1 MSQDSASSSASR
13 PPLRPGEVTCAPP
26 PARTG
31 EKPSSALKVLA
42 ITLIAFLAVGGGL
55 AVWQAMEARAKL
67 AAEQQ
72 KLESMELSKS
82 AERKQREKNQ
92 RELQAARREAEDSRA
107 YADFLGS
114 ILAEG
119 TADTSGGEAYAVR
132 EALARGVRL
141 LDEGAMAHRPEV
153 ELKLRRTIGE
163 AYLKLHLPA
172 EAEPQM
178 RHVLEKTRA
187 TAGDASPELL
197 EDLCGLARVLTA
209 LQKPEGQQLYDEATA
224 LYDAL
229 VARQPWR
236 RVLNLYGLAE
246 AAAAAGITD
255 KSIGHCLY
263 AQDLLTRQFGPVHP
277 HTLISGVRLAS
288 MQRRAGQLD
297 EARRTAAKALDML
310 RRRLPPGHPQLGE
323 PLIGLAQVEI
333 DAGRFDE
340 AVALMRECVAIRSTK
355 LPEGHWQTA
364 NAKVTLGRAL
374 AGAKQDE
381 EAEKLLVE
389 GLAGLRE
396 SRDAPSIRVREAC
409 EAIVAFYKSRDAGE
423 KLSEYEAILNRLEA
437 AEADD
442 NGRRPPARRE

>member
-1 MSQDSASSSASR
+1 MNQERASSSAGLPS
-13 PPLRPGEVTCAPP
+13 PRPGEAAPS
-26 PARTG
+26 PAQPRVG
-31 EKPSSALKVLA
+31 EGPSGVLRVLA

-55 AVWQAMEARAKL
+55 AVWQAIEARARL
-67 AAEQQ
+67 AAEMQR
-72 KLESMELSKS
+72 LESMELSRS

-92 RELQAARREAEDSRA
+92 QELKAARREAEDSRA
-107 YADFLGS
+107 YADFLGT
-114 ILAEG
+114 ILAG
-119 TADTSGGEAYAVR
+119 GAADAGGGETYAVR

-141 LDEGAMAHRPEV
+141 LDEGALAHRPGV
-153 ELKLRRTIGE
+153 ELSLRRMIGE
-163 AYLKLHLPA
+163 AYLKLNLPA
-172 EAEPQM
+172 EAEPQL

-187 TAGDASPELL
+187 TAGDASPVLL

-288 MQRRAGQLD
+288 MQRRAGQID

-333 DAGRFDE
+333 DARRFEE
-340 AVALMRECVAIRSTK
+340 AVALMRECVAIRSAK

-381 EAEKLLVE
+381 EAEKLLIE
-389 GLAGLRE
+389 GLAGLRD
-396 SRDAPSIRVREAC
+396 SRDAPPIRVREAC

-423 KLSEYEAILNRLEA
+423 KLAEYEAILDRLEA

-442 NGRRPPARRE
+442 DGRRPPARRE